1 MTDRRTRLVLPLL
14 ALPRSEEDLLAQLNL
29 TRGVAAWAPRIREAE
44 EACLLIDEHGRL
56 VALSTGCALA
66 LTIDP
71 VSGVGKNLIELVTMV
86 DFTATGLPVEDP
98 EVQLPPLKALRTNS
112 LARGLVRLR
121 LGKSVTVT
129 YDVVGVPLA
138 GGVGALAFFT
148 EV

>member
-14 ALPRSEEDLLAQLNL
+14 ALPRSEEDLLVQLSL

-44 EACLLIDEHGRL
+44 EACLLLDEHGRV

-71 VSGVGKNLIELVTMV
+71 VSGVGHPLVDLLEVV
-86 DFTATGLPVEDP
+86 DFSATGVPVEDP
-98 EVQLPPLKALRTNS
+98 ADQLPPLKALRMGS
-112 LARGLVRLR
+112 LARALIRLR
-121 LGKSVTVT
+121 LGRTVTVT

-138 GGVGALAFFT
+138 GGAGALAFFT